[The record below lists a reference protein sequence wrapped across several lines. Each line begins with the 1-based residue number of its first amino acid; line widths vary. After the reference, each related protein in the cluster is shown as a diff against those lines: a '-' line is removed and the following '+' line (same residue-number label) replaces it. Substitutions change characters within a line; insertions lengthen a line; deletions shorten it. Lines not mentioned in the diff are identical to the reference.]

1 MSPAPSPVREEPL
14 IQPPPRSKWERE
26 DDEEGLENE
35 IDAVKAPS
43 PVPQKQRGKETQS
56 EAPKLVRNDCRD
68 GTKELKR
75 GVIREDKKGRTQRDE
90 SRAVRMTQTT
100 SDKASK
106 TKTAREQDREE
117 GKDAARE
124 EGRGTGKEERATESR
139 GTGGRDES
147 RGPEPRRQRLC
158 SDLARETDEAAFVP
172 DYSEGEGSDTER
184 GRSVSQSPS
193 QSQHSQS
200 PTVSNQSGSGATDKK
215 KKKQKKQK
223 KHKDKKKKKH
233 NSQDKGEH
241 KHKSQD
247 KGEHKRKHKKKKRKK
262 NKDKDEEEEVKAE
275 KADEGALS

>member
-14 IQPPPRSKWERE
+14 IQAPPRSKWERE

-35 IDAVKAPS
+35 LSSPKAPS
-43 PVPQKQRGKETQS
+43 PVLQKQKAKEMQP

-68 GTKELKR
+68 GSKELKR

-90 SRAVRMTQTT
+90 SRPVRTAPAT
-100 SDKASK
+100 SDKTSK
-106 TKTAREQDREE
+106 TKTAREPDREE

-124 EGRGTGKEERATESR
+124 EGRATGKEERGPDSR
-139 GTGGRDES
+139 GTGGREES

-158 SDLARETDEAAFVP
+158 SDLGRETDEAAFVP

-184 GRSVSQSPS
+184 GRSASLSPS
-193 QSQHSQS
+193 QSQHSHS
-200 PTVSNQSGSGATDKK
+200 PTLSNHSGSGATDKK

-241 KHKSQD
+241 KK
-247 KGEHKRKHKKKKRKK
+247 KHKKKKRKK
-262 NKDKDEEEEVKAE
+262 NKDKDDEEEEVKAE
-275 KADEGALS
+275 KTEEGAPS